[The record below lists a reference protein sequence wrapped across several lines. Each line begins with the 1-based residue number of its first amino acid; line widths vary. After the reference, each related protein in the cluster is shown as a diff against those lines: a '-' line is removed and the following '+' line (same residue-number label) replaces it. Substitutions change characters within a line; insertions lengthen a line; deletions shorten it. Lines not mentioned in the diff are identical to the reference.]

1 MSYEYA
7 LGTYGFT
14 TDTNVTTFPEE
25 RRQWR
30 VHIEDVVLDEA
41 KKINQ
46 NIDEEADRLDE
57 HLDTIETKVDNVNT
71 YLVQTI
77 KPELDRIETKVNSIN
92 NYVTGTLTQYVDQV
106 EGYTDTLEG
115 TLSQTQSAQDTMLQK
130 IYNKVSVLPNNWTWG
145 Y

>member
-30 VHIEDVVLDEA
+30 VRIEDVVLDEA

>member
-7 LGTYGFT
+7 LGAYGFT

-77 KPELDRIETKVNSIN
+77 KPKLDSIETKINNVNS
-92 NYVTGTLTQYVDQV
+92 YVTGTLKTYVD
-106 EGYTDTLEG
+106 ELEPDHD
-115 TLSQTQSAQDTMLQK
+115 AQDTMLQK
-130 IYNKVSVLPNNWTWG
+130 IWNKVSVLPNNWTWG

>member
-77 KPELDRIETKVNSIN
+77 KPKLDSIETKINNVNS
-92 NYVTGTLTQYVDQV
+92 YVTGTLKTYVD
-106 EGYTDTLEG
+106 ELEPDHD
-115 TLSQTQSAQDTMLQK
+115 AKDTMLQK
-130 IYNKVSVLPNNWTWG
+130 IWNKVSVLPNNWTWG